1 MFQQNRNFPS
11 KFFQDRKLQGNQLT
25 KRLATRSRSRPE
37 INSTIQ
43 NFVRFIYENAQDLHV
58 VF

>member
-11 KFFQDRKLQGNQLT
+11 KFFQDQILPGNQLT